1 MKPTEWTLSVERK
14 WLKKILRPPA
24 RLTLEALSWL
34 EGKLWAN
41 VQLRYSPVFI
51 VAPPRAGTTL
61 LYQLMTG
68 CLATSYFTN
77 LAMRFNIRGGKTAPI
92 FGAYLS
98 KLLGVTQNHNTTFKS
113 YYGATKGWGGAHEG
127 RLFWNQWFPQHVHA
141 IPPGYLSSEAQR
153 GVYRAVAGTERAF
166 DLPFVNKRIMNSVR
180 IEALAE
186 IFPQAILIRCTRNPL
201 DIAQS
206 IFVAR
211 TRDFPFQDQERD
223 PKKFWVSVRPNEYET
238 IKYKDLI
245 EQVCEQVYYV
255 EQSIIAAREA
265 LGEDRFLTV
274 DYKDLCQSPHR
285 EIERIIK
292 FMNDHNAP
300 TDIVRTLPDS
310 FPYSTGCKIDE
321 HSYIAMR
328 DYVNQ
333 LYGYSGADEP
343 DCYRL

>member
-1 MKPTEWTLSVERK
+1 MNPTEWTLSVERQ
-14 WLKKILRPPA
+14 WLKKFLRPPA
-24 RLTLEALSWL
+24 GLTLEALSLL

-41 VQLRYSPVFI
+41 VQLCYSPVFI

-77 LAMRFNIRGGKTAPI
+77 LAMRCHIRGAKMTPI

-98 KLLGVTQNHNTTFKS
+98 KLLGLNRNHNTTFKS

-127 RLFWNQWFPQHVHA
+127 RLFWHQWFPQHVHA
-141 IPPGYLSSEAQR
+141 IPPGYLSPEVQR
-153 GVYRAVAGTERAF
+153 NVYRVVAGIERAF

-180 IEALAE
+180 IEALSE
-186 IFPQAILIRCTRNPL
+186 IFPQAIFIRCTRNPL

-223 PKKFWVSVRPNEYET
+223 PKKFWVSVRPKEYET
-238 IKYKDLI
+238 IKNKGLI

-274 DYKDLCQSPHR
+274 DYKDLCQAPHR
-285 EIERIIK
+285 EMDRIVK
-292 FMNDHNAP
+292 FMNAHNAP
-300 TDIVRTLPDS
+300 TRVIRSFPDT
-310 FPYSTGCKIDE
+310 FPYSTGRKIDE
-321 HSYIAMR
+321 DSYLAMS

-333 LYGYSGADEP
+333 LYDH
-343 DCYRL
+343 RV